1 MTYYLESGI
10 SGEITSR
17 LSIYC
22 PSTSGHVNFSGWANA
37 LDWATWNGG
46 TQRIECAPGVGIGSI
61 KTYHRLGIGCLS
73 ECSNQPQD
81 DAVEVHLYTGS
92 GGSGTLVGKVLY
104 VHVEDIL
111 VSDGGT
117 YNVSGYVSIG
127 WVPADACGSCYTG
140 AHTHVQSDS
149 GASLVSGLTD
159 CGDSIA
165 CCGTNQYQW

>member
-1 MTYYLESGI
+1 MHEPQEVLRILGQ
-10 SGEITSR
+10 R
-17 LSIYC
+17 
-22 PSTSGHVNFSGWANA
+22 HVRDLGDYRQHLIAAVCVGWPPKAMA
-37 LDWATWNGG
+37 A
-46 TQRIECAPGVGIGSI
+46 GIGSI

-159 CGDSIA
+159 CGDGIA